1 VLSSLVSVLPVFL
14 FLAALMFL
22 DSYKLV
28 PIRSVLLTIL
38 AGCIVTVPAFFL
50 NRIALGQLGLDPL
63 AHSRYA
69 APVFEEALK
78 AIYLVYLL
86 RRKRIGF
93 VVDAAIYGFAIG
105 AGFSFIENLYYLESL
120 PDQHLLLWVGR
131 GLGTAVMH
139 GGTTAMFALITKSL
153 TDRASTLKPPLMLP
167 GLAVAIVMH
176 SFYNHFVLSPL
187 LPTAVLLVL
196 LPIVFHQSEKSTRK
210 WLGVGLDT
218 DMQLL
223 EMLTGGEMAQT
234 KIGQYFL
241 TLQHQF
247 QGEIIADMICLV
259 RLHTELAIRA
269 KGILMMRSAG
279 FDSPV
284 GSDVREK
291 FDELTYLQK
300 SIGKTGLLALSP
312 VLHMSNRDLWQ
323 IYMLGG
329 EGKTDL

>member
-1 VLSSLVSVLPVFL
+1 VLSSLVSLLPVFL
-14 FLAALMFL
+14 FLGALIFL

-28 PIRSVLLTIL
+28 PIRSVLFTIL
-38 AGCIVTVPAFFL
+38 AGCLTTVPAFFL
-50 NRIALGQLGLDPL
+50 NRIALDQLGLDPGIH
-63 AHSRYA
+63 AHYV
-69 APVFEEALK
+69 APVFEETLK
-78 AIYLVYLL
+78 SIYLVYLL

-93 VVDAAIYGFAIG
+93 VVDAAIYGFAVG
-105 AGFSFIENLYYLESL
+105 AGFSLVENLYYLESL
-120 PDQHLLLWVGR
+120 PGQHLLLWVGR

-139 GGTTAMFALITKSL
+139 GGTTAVFALITKSI
-153 TDRASTLKPPLMLP
+153 TDRASALKLPGMLP
-167 GLAVAIVMH
+167 GLAAAIVMH
-176 SFYNHFVLSPL
+176 SFYNHFLLSPL
-187 LPTAVLLVL
+187 VPTAVLVIL
-196 LPIVFHQSEKSTRK
+196 LPVVFHQSEKSTKK

-223 EMLTGGEMAQT
+223 EMITGGDMAST

-279 FDSPV
+279 FDSPL
-284 GSDVREK
+284 GADVREK
-291 FDELTYLQK
+291 FDELKYLQK

-329 EGKTDL
+329 